1 MQLKQTRKNSHW
13 SLVICYLSLVICTAL
28 TCGTL
33 RQGLRS
39 GTVNAS
45 ASPRVALPLGESKL
59 RVASPRVVF
68 VIGHLSLVKGH

>member
-13 SLVICYLSLVICTAL
+13 SLVISYLSLVICTAL

-33 RQGLRS
+33 REGLHP
-39 GTVNAS
+39 GTV
-45 ASPRVALPLGESKL
+45 ASPRVAVPLGESKL